1 MDLLTSLTT
10 LAAAGVPGDAPSA
23 RLAVPI
29 GILVFFGSIYLLVRS
44 NLGTRRGYL
53 VLATS
58 FFGFMIILS
67 LFWTF
72 GAPGTPQAVGP
83 TYLPTQPS
91 DAYQP
96 TWTPF
101 AGDSLVAERPD
112 YAFVQD
118 YPDGFSEVPEDFT
131 ATAQG
136 GIDSIAGFFAAE
148 DHRPVSRFS
157 ESWEPVEVLYAEAPN
172 DYPVIAVTFQPPPP
186 AEDPDADGGEAP
198 PAEGETV
205 TLFAFFDAGSPL
217 FPGIVF
223 ITIAAVMFALHAV
236 LLNADEARERRDLAQ
251 LAPAAEEE
259 KVPAGA

>member
-1 MDLLTSLTT
+1 MVGLLHGQAL
-10 LAAAGVPGDAPSA
+10 LAAAGVPGTSPSA

-29 GILVFFGSIYLLVRS
+29 GILVFYGSVYLLLRS
-44 NLGTRRGYL
+44 SLGTRRAYL

-112 YAFVQD
+112 YDFVQQ
-118 YPDGFSEVPEDFT
+118 YPEGFGEVPEGLAAGTGAD
-131 ATAQG
+131 A
-136 GIDSIAGFFAAE
+136 IAGFFAQ
-148 DHRPVSRFS
+148 DGHQPVNGFA
-157 ESWEPVEVLYAEAPN
+157 ESWEPVEVLHREAPN
-172 DYPVIAVTFQPPPP
+172 GFPVIAVTFEEP
-186 AEDPDADGGEAP
+186 AEDAGDDP
-198 PAEGETV
+198 PETV
-205 TLFAFFDAGSPL
+205 TLFAFFDPGAPL
-217 FPGIVF
+217 YPGLVF
-223 ITIAAVMFALHAV
+223 VTIALVMFLLHVV
-236 LLNADEARERRDLAQ
+236 LLNGDERRERRDLEEVAEAE
-251 LAPAAEEE
+251 APEE